1 MDERFR
7 PLAGA
12 KVLITGASGF
22 IGANLVDF
30 LRPFG
35 AEIHGVSRRERAP
48 SGAIARWW
56 AVDTADLAAVQRL
69 FRELRPE
76 FVFDLASH
84 VAGRRDI
91 ELVPEMLRSNLVGTV
106 NVLVAATEVGAKR
119 VVLAGS
125 MEEPDASAGNPV
137 PAFPYAAAKWAAS
150 AYARMCHSLY
160 GTPAVITR
168 MAMIYG
174 PHQRD
179 LKKLVPYT
187 ILSLLHG
194 EPPQLSSGDREAD
207 WTLGSDTAEGLALA
221 AAVPGAEGKTVDL
234 GTGKLTSV
242 RDVALAIAGI
252 IGNGIE
258 PAFGAL
264 AERKREQHHFADVAG
279 AEAILGWRPRTS
291 LRDGLE
297 LTVDWFRKELAS
309 GGLR

>member
-1 MDERFR
+1 MDERFSA
-7 PLAGA
+7 LSGA
-12 KVLITGASGF
+12 TVLVTGASGF
-22 IGANLVDF
+22 IGSSLVDF
-30 LRPFG
+30 LSPFG
-35 AEIHGVSRRERAP
+35 AEIHGVSRRERQP
-48 SGAIARWW
+48 SSGIARWHV
-56 AVDTADLAAVQRL
+56 ADTADLAATQQL
-69 FRELRPE
+69 FRELRPDY
-76 FVFDLASH
+76 VFDLASH

-106 NVLVAATEVGAKR
+106 NVLVAATESGARR

-125 MEEPDASAGNPV
+125 MEEPDSSDGNPV

-179 LKKLVPYT
+179 LKKLVPYS
-187 ILSLLHG
+187 IVSLLHG

-207 WTLGSDTAEGLALA
+207 WTLGTDTAEGLALA
-221 AAVPGAEGKTVDL
+221 AVVPGAEGKTVDL
-234 GTGKLTSV
+234 GTGRLTSV
-242 RDVALAIAGI
+242 RDVALTIAAIV
-252 IGNGIE
+252 GNGVE
-258 PAFGAL
+258 PVFGAL

-279 AEAILGWRPRTS
+279 AETILGWKPRTS
-291 LRDGLE
+291 LREGLE
-297 LTVDWFRKELAS
+297 ITVDWFRKELAG